1 MGTTLHTLAPN
12 PGANRPKKRLGR
24 GHGSGTHK
32 TSGKGTKGQKARTGH
47 HGIPKPG
54 FEGGQTAMAR
64 RLPKRGFNNRFRKD
78 VFAVNL
84 GDISARFK
92 KGGAVGIEQL
102 KEVGLVPRS
111 AKLVKILG
119 DLHEGQSLPGGL
131 NVTAHYIS
139 ASAKAKLEEGKGSF
153 SAVAQRTPH
162 SVKQAEQAKQESAAK
177 KAAKKAPA
185 AKKSAAK

>member
-1 MGTTLHTLAPN
+1 MAITLHTLAPN

-64 RLPKRGFNNRFRKD
+64 RLPKRGFHNPFRKQI
-78 VFAVNL
+78 FGVNL
-84 GDISARFK
+84 GDIAVRFSAPA
-92 KGGAVGIEQL
+92 GGLVNVEAL
-102 KEVGLVPRS
+102 KASGLVPRS

-119 DLHEGQSLPGGL
+119 TVREDQKLPTGL
-131 NVTAHYIS
+131 TLAAHYIS
-139 ASAKAKLEEGKGSF
+139 
-153 SAVAQRTPH
+153 
-162 SVKQAEQAKQESAAK
+162 ESARTHLENSRGAFQEIAQPQPKPVTRKTKREAK
-177 KAAKKAPA
+177 T
-185 AKKSAAK
+185 

>member
-64 RLPKRGFNNRFRKD
+64 RLPKRGFHNPFRKQI
-78 VFAVNL
+78 FAVNL
-84 GDISARFK
+84 GDIAGRFA
-92 KGGAVGIEQL
+92 GGAPGAVGLQEL
-102 KEVGLVPRS
+102 KDAGLVPRS
-111 AKLVKILG
+111 AKLIKLLG
-119 DLHEGQSLPGGL
+119 TVHEGQNVPAGL
-131 NVTAHYIS
+131 TIAAHYVS
-139 ASAKAKLEEGKGSF
+139 ASARAHLEKAKGVFQEIAKPQPKKPTRKGKSE
-153 SAVAQRTPH
+153 AKA
-162 SVKQAEQAKQESAAK
+162 QAK
-177 KAAKKAPA
+177 
-185 AKKSAAK
+185 